1 MPLGGVE
8 GGVMELI
15 VICAQCSQEFKAD
28 GDQRFWKCARCG
40 HEVENMKYPFL
51 TRKIA
56 HAKAH
61 RSETNWEA
69 LFDELLADARAKVLN
84 LEARAARESPDRAK
98 PRRPKAPR
106 A

>member
-1 MPLGGVE
+1 MAGGGLA

-15 VICAQCSQEFKAD
+15 VICAQCSEEFKAD
-28 GDQRFWKCARCG
+28 GDERFWKCSGCG

-69 LFDELLADARAKVLN
+69 MFDELLADARTKVLD
-84 LEARAARESPDRAK
+84 LEARAKRGALAAEKTGGRK
-98 PRRPKAPR
+98 PPAP
-106 A
+106 

>member
-1 MPLGGVE
+1 MALGGLA

-15 VICAQCSQEFKAD
+15 VICAQCSEEFNAD
-28 GDQRFWKCARCG
+28 GDERFWKCTGCG
-40 HEVENMKYPFL
+40 HEVENRKYPFL

-69 LFDELLADARAKVLN
+69 MFDELLADARAMVLD
-84 LEARAARESPDRAK
+84 LEARAHPSE
-98 PRRPKAPR
+98 RPKGSSVRRAPPR
-106 A
+106 P